1 MRRAGSQLEGRECRA
16 HAPFSLA
23 SASRPASSRWLL
35 TDGLRTPWTSRTSR
49 GGEQHDLCRWLAT
62 WVPPARRP
70 GDWVLA
76 ADTVVEID
84 GRVLGKPVDD
94 EDAKAMLAC
103 LAGREHRVFT
113 GFALLAPGGD
123 VRAAEVVVSRVRFRP
138 LDARAIATY
147 VASEEPADKAGAYGI
162 QGLGSGLIAAI
173 EGSFTNVV
181 GLPLFEVERALREA
195 GLLPPRTGPS
205 VLRVA

>member
-1 MRRAGSQLEGRECRA
+1 MLV
-16 HAPFSLA
+16 LA
-23 SASRPASSRWLL
+23 SASPRRRQLLGWLL
-35 TDGLRTPWTSRTSR
+35 TDWVADAVDVDERPAA
-49 GGEQHDLCRWLAT
+49 GEQPVDLVRRLALAKGGAVAT
-62 WVPPARRP
+62 RRP

-123 VRAAEVVVSRVRFRP
+123 VRAVEVVVSRVRFRP

-162 QGLGSGLIAAI
+162 QGLGSGLIAGI

-195 GLLPPRTGPS
+195 GLL
-205 VLRVA
+205 AA